1 MQAETLCCQS
11 ISTSHSS
18 WGILFAFA
26 RAGFSG
32 AGSPPV
38 APVLPC
44 RTLLAAMESLMPA
57 ASSLRLP
64 RPARGSSERVPL
76 GGQELIL
83 EGVRGGFALLWSDGK
98 QARRYQLGL
107 PLDGELWLQ
116 HRVPALP
123 LAVALREPIVL
134 APGARLRGYLQVPLV
149 PTLWWLAAPGRR
161 QQLLELPVAELA
173 AEWTAEDGSCHRSVS
188 PWHVRFPMRTGEL
201 RGVLAVTVCN
211 RSSEVLSP
219 EFVPLQL
226 RDEEL
231 RSRRDSLLLQP
242 RRLVW
247 RGGEARWCTEY
258 CLGGRW

>member
-1 MQAETLCCQS
+1 MAT
-11 ISTSHSS
+11 
-18 WGILFAFA
+18 A
-26 RAGFSG
+26 
-32 AGSPPV
+32 
-38 APVLPC
+38 LPC
-44 RTLLAAMESLMPA
+44 RTLLDLMESHMPL

-64 RPARGSSERVPL
+64 RPRRGSSERVPL
-76 GGQELIL
+76 GGQEMVL

-107 PLDGELWLQ
+107 PAVGELWLQ

-149 PTLWWLAAPGRR
+149 PTLWWVATAGQPL
-161 QQLLELPVAELA
+161 QMLELPVAELA
-173 AEWTAEDGSCHRSVS
+173 AEWTAEDGSSHRSVS
-188 PWHVRFPMRTGEL
+188 PWHVRFPLRTGDL

-211 RSSEVLSP
+211 RSAQVLSP

-226 RDEEL
+226 RDDEL
-231 RSRRDSLLLQP
+231 RKGRDNLLLQP

-247 RGGEARWCTEY
+247 QGAEARWATEF